1 MAATRVLVSLVAAAA
16 ALSALCACLGASDT
30 SAASPPAVPTET
42 PDVAAPPTPG
52 PAVPAVPRRS
62 AALEDNQ
69 PVVPPAP
76 RRIEIPDLGIDVAVQ
91 PVGLDE
97 QGRMGL
103 FDDPSI
109 AALVPVGSRAREH
122 GRLHRHRRPRRLPRV
137 RPAAVRAT
145 EGRGASTQIFV
156 TDAAGT
162 RHPYV
167 VQSLS
172 VSEKA
177 DVDWVAAFDRAG
189 PPRLTLVTCGGEFDY
204 ENRRY
209 LEQSRADRDAR
220 RVSAEDRYADRSR
233 AGRGHHRDAVP
244 DRSGGPAPTIA
255 KR

>member
-1 MAATRVLVSLVAAAA
+1 MAATRVLGSLVAAAA
-16 ALSALCACLGASDT
+16 VLSALCACLGASDT
-30 SAASPPAVPTET
+30 SAASPPAVVTET
-42 PDVAAPPTPG
+42 PDAAAPPTPV

-76 RRIEIPDLGIDVAVQ
+76 TRIEIADLGIDVAVQ

-109 AALVPVGSRAREH
+109 AAWYQWGPAPASTVGSTVIAAHVDSLEYDLLPFAR
-122 GRLHRHRRPRRLPRV
+122 LKD
-137 RPAAVRAT
+137 A
-145 EGRGASTQIFV
+145 GAGTQIFV

-167 VQSLS
+167 VQSVS
-172 VSEKA
+172 VIEKA

-209 LEQSRADRDAR
+209 LSNLVLTAIPVE
-220 RVSAEDRYADRSR
+220 
-233 AGRGHHRDAVP
+233 
-244 DRSGGPAPTIA
+244 
-255 KR
+255 

>member
-1 MAATRVLVSLVAAAA
+1 MAAIRVLGSLVAAAA
-16 ALSALCACLGASDT
+16 VLSALCACLGASDT
-30 SAASPPAVPTET
+30 SAASPPAVVTET
-42 PDVAAPPTPG
+42 PDVAAPSTPVT
-52 PAVPAVPRRS
+52 AVPAVPRRS

-76 RRIEIPDLGIDVAVQ
+76 TRIEIADLGIDVAVQ

-109 AALVPVGSRAREH
+109 AAWYQWGPAPASTVGSTVIAAHVDSLEYDLLPFAR
-122 GRLHRHRRPRRLPRV
+122 LKD
-137 RPAAVRAT
+137 AVA
-145 EGRGASTQIFV
+145 GTQIFV

-167 VQSLS
+167 VQS
-172 VSEKA
+172 VRVIEKA

-209 LEQSRADRDAR
+209 LSNLVLTAIP
-220 RVSAEDRYADRSR
+220 AE
-233 AGRGHHRDAVP
+233 
-244 DRSGGPAPTIA
+244 
-255 KR
+255 